1 MGKSILFFLFISV
14 NSIACCQPMRVLF
27 VGNSYTH
34 YNNMPKLFKD
44 IASSKNINVDVHMSA
59 KSSHTFK
66 MHSERPDLYQDIQR
80 EKWDYV
86 ILQGFSRELSTDIA
100 TIDSMVVPYV
110 KRISDSIYQQNPCA
124 TILLYETWGYE
135 KGFPEDSVNTSY
147 QIMSDHIHQGYLYL
161 SKLFDFPIVPVGKV
175 WETVKENNVSIPL
188 YQEDLQH
195 PSKYGSYLAACS
207 FYAAIFKQNPNTTF
221 TDGLSPEK
229 AKYIQNTS
237 FTIVDQNMTRYLLNR
252 NVINVKSTSK
262 DGKYKADC
270 SANFPKA
277 KSIVWNFG
285 DGKTSNLFQ
294 TQHAYSKPGTYTITI
309 TIQDSCGERVLKKKV
324 VF

>member
-1 MGKSILFFLFISV
+1 
-14 NSIACCQPMRVLF
+14 
-27 VGNSYTH
+27 
-34 YNNMPKLFKD
+34 MPKIFKD
-44 IASSKNINVDVHMSA
+44 LANSKNINVDVHMSA
-59 KSSHTFK
+59 KSSHTFQ
-66 MHSERPDLYQDIQR
+66 MHSERADLYRDIRR

-86 ILQGFSRELSTDIA
+86 VLQGFSRELSTDIG
-100 TIDSMVVPYV
+100 TIDTMVIPYV
-110 KRISDSIYQQNPCA
+110 KRIVDSIYHQNPCT

-135 KGFPEDSVNTSY
+135 QGFPEDSVN
-147 QIMSDHIHQGYLYL
+147 MSFQLMNDHIHQGYLYL

-175 WETVKENNVSIPL
+175 WETVKENNLSIQL
-188 YQEDLQH
+188 YQDDLQH

-221 TDGLSPEK
+221 TDGISPES

-237 FTIVDQNMTRYLLNR
+237 FSIVDQNMTRYLLNR
-252 NVINVKSTSK
+252 NMVNVKSTSK
-262 DGKYKADC
+262 DGKYKVEC

-285 DGKTSNLFQ
+285 NGKTSNLFQ
-294 TQHAYSKPGTYTITI
+294 TQHSYSRPGTYTITI

-324 VF
+324 IF

>member
-1 MGKSILFFLFISV
+1 
-14 NSIACCQPMRVLF
+14 MRVLF

-34 YNNMPKLFKD
+34 YNNMPKIFKD
-44 IASSKNINVDVHMSA
+44 LANSKNINVDVHMSA
-59 KSSHTFK
+59 KSSHTFQ
-66 MHSERPDLYQDIQR
+66 MHSERADLYRDIRR

-86 ILQGFSRELSTDIA
+86 VLQGFSRELSTDIG
-100 TIDSMVVPYV
+100 TIDTMVIPYV
-110 KRISDSIYQQNPCA
+110 KRIVDSIYHQNPCT

-135 KGFPEDSVNTSY
+135 QGFPEDSVN
-147 QIMSDHIHQGYLYL
+147 MSFQLMNDHIHQGYLYL

-175 WETVKENNVSIPL
+175 WETVKENNLSIQL
-188 YQEDLQH
+188 YQDDLQH

-221 TDGLSPEK
+221 TDGISPES

-237 FTIVDQNMTRYLLNR
+237 FSIVDQNMTRYLLNR
-252 NVINVKSTSK
+252 NMVNVKSTSK
-262 DGKYKADC
+262 DGKYKVEC

-285 DGKTSNLFQ
+285 NGKTSNLFQ
-294 TQHAYSKPGTYTITI
+294 TQHSYSRPGTYTITI

-324 VF
+324 IF